1 MSSATPR
8 RQFLVAAA
16 GTGLLSTAASAT
28 VADERATASGR
39 ATASELATTPAQSP
53 ARTEPAA
60 IQISLNTSTIRGQKL
75 SVPEQIRV
83 TADAGFDAIEPW
95 IGDLRS
101 YVDGGGKLPD
111 LRRMLEDAG
120 IGITGA
126 IGFAKWIVNDDGE
139 RAAGLDEARRDME
152 MVRSLGGVR
161 MAAPP
166 IGAHTAESL
175 ATSGPIELKVVAD
188 RYRALLDVGDEMGVT
203 PLLEIWGFSPTLS
216 RLEELAYV
224 ATATAHDRAA
234 VLPDFYHIYK
244 GGNDMASLGMIEAS
258 RMPLFHINDY
268 PSDPALAAISDQDR
282 VFPGDGVCPLVPTI
296 AMLLGNGFTGTFSL
310 ELFNPGYW
318 KRPADEVAKEGY
330 QKSRAVIDAAMHS

>member
-1 MSSATPR
+1 MSSAAPR

-16 GTGLLSTAASAT
+16 GTGLMSAAATTATIAG
-28 VADERATASGR
+28 ERATATAESAVR
-39 ATASELATTPAQSP
+39 AERAKPPL
-53 ARTEPAA
+53 
-60 IQISLNTSTIRGQKL
+60 SLNTSTIRGQNL
-75 SVPEQIRV
+75 TVPDQIRV

-101 YVDGGGKLPD
+101 YIEGGGKLLD
-111 LRRMLEDAG
+111 LRRMLDDAG
-120 IGITGA
+120 IGISGA
-126 IGFAKWIVNDDGE
+126 IGFAKWIVNDDSE
-139 RAAGLDEARRDME
+139 RATGLDEARRDME
-152 MVRSLGGVR
+152 LVRSLGGVR

-166 IGAHTAESL
+166 IGAHSAETL
-175 ATSGPIELKVVAD
+175 AASGPIELKVIAE
-188 RYRALLDVGDEMGVT
+188 RYRALLEVGEEMGVT
-203 PLLEIWGFSPTLS
+203 PLLELWGFSPTLS

-268 PSDPALAAISDQDR
+268 PSEPDLATIGDQDR

-296 AMLLGNGFTGTFSL
+296 SMLLDNGFAGTFSL

-330 QKSRAVIDAAMHS
+330 QKSRAVIDAAMQS